1 MKSWQHA
8 QLLSLARRMIT
19 LEQQAQR
26 AEARFEHARADDIW
40 SRREIIQWQR
50 SLLLRDIW
58 DAERA

>member
-1 MKSWQHA
+1 MKPWQHA
-8 QLLSLARRMIT
+8 QLLALARRMIT

-26 AEARFEHARADDIW
+26 AEARSEYARAADILD
-40 SRREIIQWQR
+40 RREIIQWQR